1 MNPAGI
7 LNDYQASNI
16 LMIETEDAIR
26 VVDTVAKNLLGV
38 ANNRS
43 NFERLPDTYWG
54 YYARGHNSKGRFGV
68 IVAYS
73 EKGSDVDELI
83 KMYEQWVAKNKTR

>member
-1 MNPAGI
+1 
-7 LNDYQASNI
+7 
-16 LMIETEDAIR
+16 MIETEDAIR

-73 EKGSDVDELI
+73 EKDNDVDELI